1 MDDELKEMMNGT
13 LKELLAKL
21 DELEPGSDEWKEVSE
36 TISKMSKAIAEDDKN
51 KIELVNGKTDSKFKH
66 RNLLATVIIGA
77 AGLGVQI
84 WSMFRDTEN
93 IKICQEFEQTDSYS
107 TLTSKQTVGNAL
119 RNKINKK
126 K

>member
-1 MDDELKEMMNGT
+1 MDDELKEMMNET
-13 LKELLAKL
+13 LKGLLDKL
-21 DELEPGSDEWKEVSE
+21 DELEPGSEEWKEVSE

-51 KIELVNGKTDSKFKH
+51 KIELANENTDNKFKH